1 MSDSDF
7 ERAWRLFKE
16 EDAHDEAPLRV
27 RIAVMEAWEDA
38 QRDRAP
44 SPVDNSSWTP
54 AVRVLVAASLIVVVA
69 ATVFENRRGPTR
81 AAPALAAR
89 VTETMPADA
98 AGRRVAVEPIVTL
111 MSDQTFDSES
121 LRIMRVRVPRASLEA
136 LGIALLEPDT
146 GSLVD
151 IDVVVGDDGLPLEIR
166 RILRVL

>member
-27 RIAVMEAWEDA
+27 RIAVMEAWEDG
-38 QRDRAP
+38 QRHRAP
-44 SPVDNSSWTP
+44 SPVHKSDLTP
-54 AVRVLVAASLIVVVA
+54 AVRILAAAALIVVVA
-69 ATVFENRRGPTR
+69 ATLIENRRGPNR
-81 AAPALAAR
+81 AAPALASR

-98 AGRRVAVEPIVTL
+98 ARRRVDVEPIFTL

-146 GSLVD
+146 GGLVD